1 MKFVVFAA
9 LAALTVV
16 TAGCYRSTC
25 GRPVAAP
32 VCAPVPPPPMAP
44 VTLEK

>member
-1 MKFVVFAA
+1 MKFFVFAA

-25 GRPVAAP
+25 ARPVAAP
-32 VCAPVPPPPMAP
+32 VCAPVPPPPAFAP
-44 VTLEK
+44 TLEK